1 MQQKILIQFYSF
13 VDGFQWN
20 FESSS
25 GTNFLDESNKTQTYA
40 VGSGLYVEAD
50 TIHVTESGHLKIEK
64 RETDFDNRGDEL
76 GVSFW
81 IKHKGNLTIFRF
93 LLKS

>member
-1 MQQKILIQFYSF
+1 MY
-13 VDGFQWN
+13 
-20 FESSS
+20 
-25 GTNFLDESNKTQTYA
+25 
-40 VGSGLYVEAD
+40 VGAD
-50 TIHVTESGHLKIEK
+50 TLHVTESGHLKIEK
-64 RETDFDNRGDEL
+64 RETDLDNSGDEL